1 MAADAAA
8 TTAEE
13 AKIFALVAADVARA
27 VDDREVA
34 ALLIAGT
41 LVTIDD
47 DDVRARACGCREEC
61 TECDEEFEC
70 WS

>member
-8 TTAEE
+8 ATTDVANTL
-13 AKIFALVAADVARA
+13 ALVATDVARA

-41 LVTIDD
+41 LVGIDD
-47 DDVRARACGCREEC
+47 DDVKARACGCREEC
-61 TECDEEFEC
+61 IECDEEFEC